1 MVVRAE
7 DRFAPRKNDG
17 LARDDGWEGEAV
29 PGGTVAVG
37 TRSVPLRSG
46 TRDAPCS
53 GTRDAPCLG
62 ARDAPCLGTRDAPCL
77 GARDAPCLGTRDAP
91 CSGTRDHLRVG
102 PRTQGRDTGEE
113 PPIRHRESV
122 HGLRP

>member
-17 LARDDGWEGEAV
+17 LARDDGWEGEAI

-37 TRSVPLRSG
+37 TRSVPLRPGTRDAPCSG

-53 GTRDAPCLG
+53 GTRDAPC
-62 ARDAPCLGTRDAPCL
+62 
-77 GARDAPCLGTRDAP
+77 
-91 CSGTRDHLRVG
+91 SGTRDDLRVG
-102 PRTQGRDTGEE
+102 PRGPG
-113 PPIRHRESV
+113 P
-122 HGLRP
+122 